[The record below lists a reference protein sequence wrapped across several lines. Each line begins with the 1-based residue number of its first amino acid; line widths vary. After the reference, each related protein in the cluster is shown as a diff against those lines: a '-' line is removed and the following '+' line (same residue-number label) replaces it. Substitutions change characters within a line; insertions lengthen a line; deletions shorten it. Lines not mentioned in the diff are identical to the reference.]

1 MSTKEI
7 QEDKV
12 RIPKKNALLVIW
24 YLIYTMYFPSVLVSF
39 AFSCD
44 IYSSS
49 GKRDHIRVLENCQI
63 TSVLKWLTQFLG

>member
-12 RIPKKNALLVIW
+12 RISKENALLVIW
-24 YLIYTMYFPSVLVSF
+24 CLIYTMYFPSVLVSF

-49 GKRDHIRVLENCQI
+49 EKRDHIRGLENCQI
-63 TSVLKWLTQFLG
+63 TSALKWLTQFLG